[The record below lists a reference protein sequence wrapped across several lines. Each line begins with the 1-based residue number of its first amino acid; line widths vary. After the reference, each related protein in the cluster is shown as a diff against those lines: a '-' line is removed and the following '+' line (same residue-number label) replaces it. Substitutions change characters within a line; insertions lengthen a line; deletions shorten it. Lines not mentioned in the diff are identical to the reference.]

1 MSEATSTTSSGRAP
15 LAVLLAGGGSGG
27 HIFPAVAIAE
37 RLREREPGVVCRYL
51 VSDRPLDAEILR
63 SLDES
68 FAALPARPPSV
79 RPRPLLRFL
88 MTWGGAVRAAR
99 ETVRRAQCDA
109 DAVVMVA
116 TGGFVS
122 APAAQAARAEG
133 VPVVLV
139 NLDSSPG
146 KASRFVGRFARV
158 RCTPEGSAPASWE
171 RIRPVVRD
179 AARAGAP
186 ARVCRERLGLDPER
200 KTLLVTG
207 ASQGANSINRLLEAL
222 LGAHRASFEGW
233 QVIHQTGASE
243 DERVRAAY
251 AAAGVPARVE
261 AFFGAMGDAWG
272 AADLAVSRAG
282 AGSVGEAWANRVPT
296 LFLPYPFHRDEH
308 QRRNAEPL
316 ARAGAAVIERDL
328 VAPEAN
334 LPTAGER
341 LVSLLADEPTRATMR
356 GAFETLGPA
365 DGAARVAELVSG
377 VVRSARGA

>member
-1 MSEATSTTSSGRAP
+1 MIEPTATTQSGRAP
-15 LAVLLAGGGSGG
+15 IAVLLAGGGSGG

-37 RLREREPGVVCRYL
+37 RLREREPGLLCRYL
-51 VSDRPLDAEILR
+51 VSDRPLDAAILQ
-63 SLDES
+63 SLDEP
-68 FAALPARPPSV
+68 FAPLPARPPSV
-79 RPRPLLRFL
+79 RPRALVRFL

-99 ETVRRAQCDA
+99 ETVRAAKREA

-139 NLDSSPG
+139 NLDSAPG
-146 KASRFVGRFARV
+146 KASRFVGRFARI
-158 RCTPEGSAPASWE
+158 RCTPEGSAPASWQ

-179 AARAGAP
+179 AARASGTP
-186 ARVCRERLGLDPER
+186 AACRERLGLDLTR
-200 KTLLVTG
+200 RTLLVTG

-222 LGAHRASFEGW
+222 VGAQGDAFDGW
-233 QVIHQTGASE
+233 QVVHQTGANE
-243 DERVRAAY
+243 DARVRAAY
-251 AAAGVPARVE
+251 EAAGVLARVE
-261 AFFGAMGDAWG
+261 AFFDGMGDAWG

-316 ARAGAAVIERDL
+316 ERAGAAVIERDR
-328 VAPEAN
+328 VSPDAN
-334 LPTAGER
+334 LAGAGDR
-341 LVSLLADEPTRATMR
+341 LVSLLADEARRAEMR
-356 GAFETLGPA
+356 SAFDALGPA
-365 DGAARVAELVSG
+365 DGGATVADLVLG
-377 VVRSARGA
+377 VVRTAGDA